1 MANYDKSLVSRQSL
15 ISTRRM
21 ALDILYEPHRKI
33 SLYDRSW
40 FVSHEHLN
48 IRASSFHAACA
59 RCWLTFF
66 AQCGIKSLYN
76 EFLFYSFILS
86 TTKCIYWVEKIITII
101 LKNCGLIVKE
111 LPGALVRAWSLRQK
125 LPVGTEHAF
134 LLPFLSAVF
143 RSSAVSKVVF
153 MEYEFF
159 SMMRIILFL
168 LLRYSDSS
176 WHCVCGIHKCK
187 HRILQSSQIIAC
199 Q

>member
-1 MANYDKSLVSRQSL
+1 MSLTARSPFMIVLGLLVMSIWTSEHHHFMLPAPAADSHFLPSVGSNLYIMNFFKFLL
-15 ISTRRM
+15 ISR
-21 ALDILYEPHRKI
+21 
-33 SLYDRSW
+33 
-40 FVSHEHLN
+40 
-48 IRASSFHAACA
+48 
-59 RCWLTFF
+59 FF
-66 AQCGIKSLYN
+66 
-76 EFLFYSFILS
+76 
-86 TTKCIYWVEKIITII
+86 TKCIYWVEKIITII